1 MHIFLLAGC
10 QVTLSAFVLTL
21 GNFLCIRKKQNDR
34 SKTESG
40 EEEGLNREGEPMEGD
55 REEHKGEQNG
65 QAGEVVMLQEL
76 GSEENSQ
83 L

>member
-10 QVTLSAFVLTL
+10 EVTLSAFVLTL

-40 EEEGLNREGEPMEGD
+40 EEEGLNQEGEPMEDD
-55 REEHKGEQNG
+55 REEQKGEHNG